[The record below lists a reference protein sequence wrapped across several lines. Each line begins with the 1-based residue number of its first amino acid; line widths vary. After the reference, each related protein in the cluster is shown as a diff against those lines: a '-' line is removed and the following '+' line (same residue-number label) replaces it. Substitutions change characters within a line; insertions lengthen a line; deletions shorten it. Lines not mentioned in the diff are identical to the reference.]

1 VAKNKN
7 GQRKVS
13 CTINTSILWDAPLG
27 FYTNCLNALALVVSP
42 SLRSSHEPASECSDF
57 MLIQTAM
64 GIKIL
69 HFSFLNMQM
78 HKAGSFSIVCLLMQV
93 SLGCVCCSASLLYP
107 PLFAEMRR
115 HSHTLVNNYLSL
127 DYDKNKNAEASNIVV
142 Q

>member
-1 VAKNKN
+1 M
-7 GQRKVS
+7 RS
-13 CTINTSILWDAPLG
+13 
-27 FYTNCLNALALVVSP
+27 LALVVSP

-78 HKAGSFSIVCLLMQV
+78 HKAGSFSIVCLLMQK
-93 SLGCVCCSASLLYP
+93 SLACVCCSASLLYP
-107 PLFAEMRR
+107 PLFAERR

-127 DYDKNKNAEASNIVV
+127 DYDKNKNAEALNIVV